1 MELKQ
6 MDWYHRAAK
15 SFAADAMEAKEADKL
30 RKQLAKSGKD
40 TEKLSDVYFDIQIE
54 EDWIS
59 RIERAIPHLE
69 AAIREDRQFIKSEG
83 NVTPIERV
91 RKVSRSSVEHLAR
104 HSEMITHVPEEGE
117 DLIPDR
123 LNVYENESNFAVY
136 ENRVLYMVLCYT
148 RDFVDYRLRRI
159 NQAWKDSCS
168 ELSFQKSMKTA
179 GRELSFALCLNDKS
193 LGDDESERTA
203 SYRRRIETI
212 SGNLSVLL
220 SMPLMKEVA
229 LAPMVTP
236 PITRTNILKMDVHFK
251 EVVAL
256 YDFLSTYM
264 GDGFTMSKHER
275 ESAAFSEEM
284 EREITE
290 LVMASLYLSYKY
302 GKNAGDELERRYLE
316 EEEHRREEY
325 LKSRQEK
332 IREMLGTEDWRSLSN
347 EDMAALLDA
356 KTQLYEENIAS
367 LQERLKQAET
377 WEAQAVEAQSHE
389 AAMRRRTDELRN
401 EMDAQMRSAA
411 AEKATLLKSE
421 SDTRV
426 LLTQVREELAREQEA
441 NRFLR
446 ARLHG
451 MTEAYVGAGGNPEL
465 SEKEDFLELEKEK
478 EAFDRLFERNWK
490 EAKKKMR
497 KRILWGKR

>member
-1 MELKQ
+1 
-6 MDWYHRAAK
+6 
-15 SFAADAMEAKEADKL
+15 
-30 RKQLAKSGKD
+30 
-40 TEKLSDVYFDIQIE
+40 
-54 EDWIS
+54 
-59 RIERAIPHLE
+59 
-69 AAIREDRQFIKSEG
+69 
-83 NVTPIERV
+83 
-91 RKVSRSSVEHLAR
+91 
-104 HSEMITHVPEEGE
+104 
-117 DLIPDR
+117 
-123 LNVYENESNFAVY
+123 
-136 ENRVLYMVLCYT
+136 
-148 RDFVDYRLRRI
+148 
-159 NQAWKDSCS
+159 
-168 ELSFQKSMKTA
+168 
-179 GRELSFALCLNDKS
+179 
-193 LGDDESERTA
+193 
-203 SYRRRIETI
+203 
-212 SGNLSVLL
+212 
-220 SMPLMKEVA
+220 
-229 LAPMVTP
+229 
-236 PITRTNILKMDVHFK
+236 
-251 EVVAL
+251 
-256 YDFLSTYM
+256 
-264 GDGFTMSKHER
+264 
-275 ESAAFSEEM
+275 
-284 EREITE
+284 
-290 LVMASLYLSYKY
+290 
-302 GKNAGDELERRYLE
+302 
-316 EEEHRREEY
+316 
-325 LKSRQEK
+325 
-332 IREMLGTEDWRSLSN
+332 MLGTEDWRSLSN